1 MEWST
6 TTKCTVALIA
16 TMLGGTYWLVNTIE
30 KASPSG
36 SEYDSQLLAIRA
48 DLEGISHGIGEV
60 EGNTQSIDRR
70 LMSPEE
76 RFKDLQ
82 RRLPANA
89 K

>member
-1 MEWST
+1 M
-6 TTKCTVALIA
+6 
-16 TMLGGTYWLVNTIE
+16 TYGQSMTHDRI
-30 KASPSG
+30 
-36 SEYDSQLLAIRA
+36 
-48 DLEGISHGIGEV
+48 EGISHGIGEV

-76 RFKDLQ
+76 RFKDIQ